1 MFSERMALF
10 AFCEESLQIVVWT
23 LNGALTPL
31 GFYIVKA
38 LERHPLPG

>member
-1 MFSERMALF
+1 
-10 AFCEESLQIVVWT
+10 VWT

-38 LERHPLPG
+38 LERHPLPR